1 MVDGAS
7 FLVFRVS
14 ACLEMPSR
22 QGRRLSIN
30 IHFLKPFFR
39 FGCPVPFAHASRLRR
54 NIKSFHQPYNYR
66 NAVITLLQ
74 PTLLHSTVGAH

>member
-54 NIKSFHQPYNYR
+54 NINLSTSLTT
-66 NAVITLLQ
+66 IEMLL
-74 PTLLHSTVGAH
+74 LLCFNLLCYIVQ